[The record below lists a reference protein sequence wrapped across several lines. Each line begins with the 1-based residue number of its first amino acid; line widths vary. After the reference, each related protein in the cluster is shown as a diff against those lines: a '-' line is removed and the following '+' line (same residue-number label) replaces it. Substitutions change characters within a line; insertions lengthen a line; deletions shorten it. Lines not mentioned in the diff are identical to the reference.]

1 MPKTRLPLLK
11 EDKPNKRISR
21 KVTFILL
28 LLFIALLAVIFFR
41 SSVSRITEINFQGSK
56 YSTTDEL
63 LEKSG
68 LRVGGQYF
76 AVSKDDVAESLK
88 ELKTVQ
94 EAVVEKNFPGM
105 IQITVKEYP
114 AVAYELDQQG
124 TLEAILSSGAAVSVN
139 ETGIAVEKPI
149 LTNWEADDPNKTKLC
164 QALAEIPNE
173 LTSDISEIVP
183 SPTLSFPDR
192 IKLYTR
198 SHFEVITAIS
208 LLGEKVEYLN
218 QVIETEEPGLIKM
231 LEADSYVPF
240 VSETKDQEEIDE
252 TEEIE
257 E

>member
-11 EDKPNKRISR
+11 EDKPTKKMSR
-21 KVTFILL
+21 KITFILL

-41 SSVSRITEINFQGSK
+41 SSMSRITEIQFQGNK
-56 YSTTDEL
+56 YSTREEL

-68 LRVGGQYF
+68 LALGGQYF
-76 AVSKDDVAESLK
+76 AVSNDAVADRLK

-94 EAVVEKNFPGM
+94 EASVEKKFPGLVS
-105 IQITVKEYP
+105 ISIKEYP
-114 AVAYELDQQG
+114 AVAYELDQDG
-124 TLEAILSSGAAVSVN
+124 VLEAILSSGAAVSVN

-149 LTNWEADDPNKTKLC
+149 LTSWGEDDPHKAKLC
-164 QALAEIPNE
+164 QTLASIPNE

-208 LLGEKVEYLN
+208 LLKDKVEYLN

-240 VSETKDQEEIDE
+240 APVKEENVKEDTQE
-252 TEEIE
+252 
-257 E
+257 